1 MSSTDKMNTYDDKK
15 AEIVANI
22 VELKKT
28 IKKTLKK
35 TITFTRT
42 TEREVSFADWYDEV
56 KDKYPV
62 KADAKKVWARMC
74 YIADTSDQ
82 YQYREID
89 NCEDLEWFEFEDKLE
104 ELEEEAKEADEVS
117 DKKPEASADK
127 PNEA

>member
-1 MSSTDKMNTYDDKK
+1 MT
-15 AEIVANI
+15 
-22 VELKKT
+22 T
-28 IKKTLKK
+28 IKK

-56 KDKYPV
+56 KDKYAT
-62 KADAKKVWARMC
+62 KEHAKKVWKEMC
-74 YIADTSDQ
+74 YVANTSDQ

-104 ELEEEAKEADEVS
+104 ELEEEAEEQMRLRNDEVS

-127 PNEA
+127 PDEA